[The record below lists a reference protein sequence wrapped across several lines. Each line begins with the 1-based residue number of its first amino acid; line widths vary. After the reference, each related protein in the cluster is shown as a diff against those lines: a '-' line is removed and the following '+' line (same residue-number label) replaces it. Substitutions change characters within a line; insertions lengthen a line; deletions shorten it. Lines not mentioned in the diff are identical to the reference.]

1 MKSTSVLVGF
11 GRQQLSRILSLLLSL
26 NVLAACATGPQLVD
40 HSFGFDVR
48 LDTPPVTLLDY
59 AYGDQYRMTRAE
71 PHFVKEG
78 RIEQQRGVDG
88 AMPRGEF
95 LYVKWR
101 LKATG
106 EVFEDRV
113 DLTKRLPP
121 DIARHKIYFSI
132 RERVL
137 YVFLVSPNL
146 RPKGSVEGPLRIY
159 SHREVEQI
167 YPGQPKY

>member
-1 MKSTSVLVGF
+1 MVRLKELAKRTGQILC
-11 GRQQLSRILSLLLSL
+11 LILSLFALP
-26 NVLAACATGPQLVD
+26 ACATGPQVVD
-40 HSFGFDVR
+40 HAFGFDVR

-71 PHFVKEG
+71 PHLVKEG
-78 RIEQQRGVDG
+78 QIEQQAGVDG

-113 DLTKRLPP
+113 DLKKRLPP
-121 DIARHKIYFSI
+121 DIARHKIYFAI

>member
-1 MKSTSVLVGF
+1 
-11 GRQQLSRILSLLLSL
+11 
-26 NVLAACATGPQLVD
+26 
-40 HSFGFDVR
+40 
-48 LDTPPVTLLDY
+48 
-59 AYGDQYRMTRAE
+59 
-71 PHFVKEG
+71 
-78 RIEQQRGVDG
+78 
-88 AMPRGEF
+88 MPRGEF